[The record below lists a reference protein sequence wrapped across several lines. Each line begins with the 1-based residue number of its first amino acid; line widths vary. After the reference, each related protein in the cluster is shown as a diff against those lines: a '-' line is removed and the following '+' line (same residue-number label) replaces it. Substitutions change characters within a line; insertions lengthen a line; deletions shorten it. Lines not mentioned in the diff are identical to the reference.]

1 MLIITGLLMSIF
13 LQRMFFLYNL
23 DSSDPNRKIQQY
35 LTRREISHTKLKMSD
50 NKSDKFLVAFINLF
64 LLIIYIN

>member
-35 LTRREISHTKLKMSD
+35 LTRREISHTKL
-50 NKSDKFLVAFINLF
+50 
-64 LLIIYIN
+64 